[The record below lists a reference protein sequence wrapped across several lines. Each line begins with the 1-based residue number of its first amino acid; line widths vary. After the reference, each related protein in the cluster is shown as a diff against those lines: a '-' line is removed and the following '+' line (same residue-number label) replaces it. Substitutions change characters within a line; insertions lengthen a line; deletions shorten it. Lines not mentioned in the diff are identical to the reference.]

1 PSVLFQPS
9 GQYFSQPLKTENH
22 LLPRTHKQNEV
33 MRHTM
38 LIKQQDIVERLEV
51 IALDFIL
58 INICEIYYT

>member
-1 PSVLFQPS
+1 MPLSAIWTIL
-9 GQYFSQPLKTENH
+9 YQPLKAENH

-33 MRHTM
+33 MQHRM
-38 LIKQQDIVERLEV
+38 LIVQQDIIERSEV